1 MEELNYKVEKLKSI
15 AVEDMKVEDMKE
27 QLNNVGTVTDS
38 EGENVTVESTE
49 TNAEDAGA
57 ESVERAR
64 QELMELISDPRIIQ
78 AYRKAR
84 GNAARQHV
92 SKTDK
97 KKKKAKRRMS
107 NNSRKH

>member
-1 MEELNYKVEKLKSI
+1 MEEHNYKLEDVNSN
-15 AVEDMKVEDMKE
+15 AVEEMKE
-27 QLNNVGTVTDS
+27 VLNNGGTVTVTDS
-38 EGENVTVESTE
+38 EGETYTVES
-49 TNAEDAGA
+49 AEANPEIENSA

-84 GNAARQHV
+84 GNVGKQHV
-92 SKTDK
+92 SKAEK

-107 NNSRKH
+107 NKSKKH